1 MRVLTGADV
10 SSDHHLVVTAVRLRL
25 KKYTDANS
33 NTRTKYNLELLRNK
47 DTQTAFQI
55 SLSNRF
61 QLLQGLIDDSE
72 TDLETQWEESKNLW
86 RDTCEEVLGKKK
98 AQHKEWIST
107 DTIQK
112 LQTRKERKIAL
123 NTSRTRAAKSKAQ
136 AEYTAADREVKRSI
150 SQDKRDY
157 IDYLASQAEEAAGQ
171 GNFKDLY
178 LTTKKLAGKFQQTD
192 MPVKEKDGKLL
203 TTVKEQLKRWA
214 EHFRELLNHP
224 APKLLPD
231 IPPAEAELPISCE
244 KPAKAEIKKAIM
256 TLRNGKTA
264 GPDGIKADKTTTSVL
279 HSLFGTEIWEKEEV
293 PAQWREGIVIK
304 LPKK

>member
-1 MRVLTGADV
+1 MIGGSIFPHKRIHKATWRSPDHTTENQIDHICISRKFRRSWRDVRVLTGADV

-112 LQTRKERKIAL
+112 LQTRKERK
-123 NTSRTRAAKSKAQ
+123 
-136 AEYTAADREVKRSI
+136 
-150 SQDKRDY
+150 
-157 IDYLASQAEEAAGQ
+157 
-171 GNFKDLY
+171 
-178 LTTKKLAGKFQQTD
+178 
-192 MPVKEKDGKLL
+192 
-203 TTVKEQLKRWA
+203 
-214 EHFRELLNHP
+214 
-224 APKLLPD
+224 
-231 IPPAEAELPISCE
+231 
-244 KPAKAEIKKAIM
+244 
-256 TLRNGKTA
+256 LR
-264 GPDGIKADKTTTSVL
+264 
-279 HSLFGTEIWEKEEV
+279 
-293 PAQWREGIVIK
+293 
-304 LPKK
+304 